1 MSNFMEEHGIISVI
15 KRKGEIKLNNHSSK
29 SIKIESK
36 KGTKTKVTPE
46 SHKDTEANAGL
57 QSEKVS
63 VRENIIYNYTNLEK
77 SIVEQLKMYH
87 LKHGG
92 VTGVLREDIWLE
104 LFQLIVP
111 KKFVIEHSVFII
123 DSNDNLSREVDIAIV
138 DQAYTP
144 YIFQYGRLKYIP
156 IEAVA
161 AVVECKSKTA
171 SQENLEPWIKAI
183 KDLKTSSEA
192 IVRLATGMIINGS
205 QVSARV
211 VALDDKAPEAD
222 LQSTQNTGTGG
233 TKKFAPRFEMQT
245 STRPIRIFCG
255 FGTDLNKENRKYI
268 EDNFDFVLVA
278 GKKEKKNK
286 KANDK
291 EKERN
296 EKERNGEEN
305 NRERNKI
312 EVFVNENTYSDL
324 LGWYLELNHYQN
336 IDGAIE
342 NYYNTDQAKGEVKE
356 HKGRVSIGG
365 LEKVKLNDYRVSSN
379 GEDISL
385 LSFNFMLNQLLML
398 INNPMFFPHRA
409 YVKLFNKK
417 VRECDEEGGGYT

>member
-29 SIKIESK
+29 SKKIESK
-36 KGTKTKVTPE
+36 KRTKTKVTPE
-46 SHKDTEANAGL
+46 SHKDTAAKADH

-161 AVVECKSKTA
+161 AVVECKSQTA
-171 SQENLEPWIKAI
+171 NQENLEPWIKAI

-192 IVRLATGMIINGS
+192 IVRLATGMIINGR
-205 QVSARV
+205 QVSAKV
-211 VALDDKAPEAD
+211 KALDDEAPKVV
-222 LQSTQNTGTGG
+222 QSTQITDTGG
-233 TKKFAPRFEMQT
+233 IKQSAPRFDMQT

-255 FGTDLNKENRKYI
+255 YNTDLNKENRKYI

-278 GKKEKKNK
+278 GQKEKKNK
-286 KANDK
+286 KTNDK
-291 EKERN
+291 EKGKNEEERN

-305 NRERNKI
+305 KI
-312 EVFVNENTYSDL
+312 EVYVNENTYSDL

-342 NYYNTDQAKGEVKE
+342 SYYNTDQAKGAVGE
-356 HKGRVSIGG
+356 HKSRVSIAG
-365 LEKVKLNDYRVSSN
+365 LEKVKLDDYRVSSD

-417 VRECDEEGGGYT
+417 VQECDEEGGGYT